1 MVLWKK
7 LRREDLHLRP
17 SGYEPDKLTTANTPQ
32 KEKSMSNHLIQIT
45 GTIWLIVYLRIFRLM
60 LPYS

>member
-1 MVLWKK
+1 MVAVSRFEL
-7 LRREDLHLRP
+7 ES

-45 GTIWLIVYLRIFRLM
+45 GTI
-60 LPYS
+60 